1 MVLMAWVIW
10 RHLYRTGNTMA
21 GISTVFN
28 RSVKPVVPSRS
39 AWIESWGFVL
49 FGFGIYL
56 ALSLATFAVRDTVTG
71 PLLAANNVANLGG
84 PVGARV
90 AFHMFG
96 NLGLIA
102 FVWPMAT
109 VAWGL
114 LVVLGFA
121 LWPRAQGLLG
131 FILLTIVASG
141 AAEVQLPR
149 MGFLAPALGFGGR
162 IGKSIAMPL
171 MSHYGYGGSLVALSV
186 AACVSLV
193 LTGNLR
199 ASQTAPALQY
209 VIYFIMRSFR
219 QMGKLITVRRKAV
232 AANKQAQA
240 LREAREEMR
249 VVDKNSSPNSGDLAI
264 AERGPGEVK
273 KLAKVSRAE
282 EELAIDDIVA
292 DAVAAEMATTIEIDY
307 RGPSHGKPHSKLFA
321 KSQAA
326 PARKAGHWEQAG
338 ALLTQQLSQFQVEG
352 KVTGVS
358 EGPVVTT
365 FEFAPAPGT
374 KISKI
379 SNLAEDLARL
389 LKAKSLRILAPIP
402 GKDVVGFEV
411 PNAERRM
418 IGFSDLIEDQAFK
431 ARKMQLPIAMGTD
444 IFGAPAIEDLAEMPH
459 LLVAG
464 STGSGKSVFMNTL
477 IASLITKHSAK
488 DLRLVLVDPK
498 MVEMAAY
505 NSLPHLACPV
515 VTDPE
520 NDAKG
525 KLESLVAEMED
536 RYQRMRALGAK
547 NITSFN
553 EIIRTRRR
561 SEFMSYDGRWAT
573 MPYVVLI
580 IDELADMMMVLG
592 KQAEVPI
599 TRLAQKARAAGIH
612 LVIAT
617 QRPSADVVTGLIKA
631 NFPTRVAFRVLSGV
645 DSRTILDQSG
655 AEGLLGKGDML
666 FLSSQGLRRMHG
678 AYLADKEV
686 AAMVKACGIGK

>member
-1 MVLMAWVIW
+1 
-10 RHLYRTGNTMA
+10 MA
-21 GISTVFN
+21 GIATVFN

-49 FGFGIYL
+49 FGLGLYL
-56 ALSLATFAVRDTVTG
+56 ALSLATYAVRDAVMG
-71 PLLAANNVANLGG
+71 PLLGTGVLNLGG
-84 PVGARV
+84 PVGARLAHHV
-90 AFHMFG
+90 
-96 NLGLIA
+96 LGKMGIIA

-109 VAWGL
+109 VVWGL
-114 LVVLGFA
+114 LVVLGFVI
-121 LWPRAQGLLG
+121 WPRPQGLLG
-131 FILLTIVASG
+131 FTLLTLVACG

-149 MGFLAPALGFGGR
+149 MGFLAPIFGFGGG
-162 IGKSIAMPL
+162 IGKGIAVPL
-171 MSHYGYGGSLVALSV
+171 LTHYGYGGSLVALGV

-209 VIYFIMRSFR
+209 LIYLFVRSFR
-219 QMGKLITVRRKAV
+219 QLSKFLTIRKKV
-232 AANKQAQA
+232 AATTRQAQA
-240 LREAREEMR
+240 VREA
-249 VVDKNSSPNSGDLAI
+249 GDLARNN
-264 AERGPGEVK
+264 ERSVSQSSTGSSVVTGEKGVLEIRK
-273 KLAKVSRAE
+273 AAKNSRPDVDLA
-282 EELAIDDIVA
+282 LPIDDIVA
-292 DAVAAEMATTIEIDY
+292 DAVAAEMATSLEIEY
-307 RGPSHGKPHSKLFA
+307 RGPSHGKPHAKLFA
-321 KSQAA
+321 KSENAA
-326 PARKAGHWEQAG
+326 PRKAGYWEKAG
-338 ALLTQQLSQFQVEG
+338 ADLTQQLAQFQVEG
-352 KVTGVS
+352 RVTGVN

-365 FEFAPAPGT
+365 FEFAPSPGT

-379 SNLAEDLARL
+379 SALAEDLARL

-411 PNAERRM
+411 PNAERRL
-418 IGFSDLIEDQAFK
+418 IGFSDLIDDQAFRS
-431 ARKMQLPIAMGTD
+431 RKMQLPIAMGVD

-477 IASLITKHSAK
+477 IASLITRHSAK
-488 DLRLVLVDPK
+488 DLRLVLIDPK

-520 NDAKG
+520 NEAKG
-525 KLESLVAEMED
+525 KLDSLVEEMDD
-536 RYQRMRALGAK
+536 RYKRMRALGAK

-553 EIIRTRRR
+553 DIIRTRRR
-561 SEFMSYDGRWAT
+561 SEFMSYEGRWAT

-631 NFPTRVAFRVLSGV
+631 NFPTRVAFRVLSGI

-686 AAMVKACGIGK
+686 AAMVKSCGVGK